1 MSDNRDPSF
10 GSVFKI
16 VVYVVIA
23 VAAIAFILFNIG
35 YFLT

>member
-1 MSDNRDPSF
+1 MENNRGPSF
-10 GSVFKI
+10 GSVFKT

-23 VAAIAFILFNIG
+23 VVVIAFILFNIG